1 MQLEDKIK
9 LMNDRESVLSKN
21 KSERLKKVEA
31 TIRYRDNYAKIAE
44 RLKCAKEMYNK
55 IVHRIGNDDVISKD
69 MLSYSGL
76 TIKNYIKLIEE
87 DIRKY
92 KRELKKLSYLYECEI
107 KPEKV
112 TYCYYYL
119 GKTKKTDRQISEI
132 ASIIQDLY
140 SNKVMLRDII
150 GKGNRLFLLNVS
162 YIGDYI
168 IVTPFDTKE
177 TIKEMIK
184 DKIKFYEF
192 R

>member
-1 MQLEDKIK
+1 MQLDDKIK
-9 LMNDRESVLSKN
+9 LMIDRDYALSQN
-21 KSERLKKVEA
+21 KRKRVVA

-44 RLKCAKEMYNK
+44 RLKNAKEMYNK
-55 IVHRIGNDDVISKD
+55 IVHGIGNDDIISKD

-92 KRELKKLSYLYECEI
+92 KRELKKLSYLYECEM

-112 TYCYYYL
+112 TYSYYYL

-150 GKGNRLFLLNVS
+150 GKGSRLFLLNVS

-184 DKIKFYEF
+184 EKIRFYEIK
-192 R
+192 

>member
-1 MQLEDKIK
+1 MQLDDKIR
-9 LMNDRESVLSKN
+9 LMNDRDYFLSQN
-21 KSERLKKVEA
+21 KRKLVVA

-44 RLKCAKEMYNK
+44 RLKNAKEMYNK
-55 IVHRIGNDDVISKD
+55 IVHGIGNDDVISKD
-69 MLSYSGL
+69 MFSYSGL

-112 TYCYYYL
+112 TYSYYYL

-150 GKGNRLFLLNVS
+150 GKGSRLFLLNVS

-184 DKIKFYEF
+184 EKIRFYEF
-192 R
+192 K